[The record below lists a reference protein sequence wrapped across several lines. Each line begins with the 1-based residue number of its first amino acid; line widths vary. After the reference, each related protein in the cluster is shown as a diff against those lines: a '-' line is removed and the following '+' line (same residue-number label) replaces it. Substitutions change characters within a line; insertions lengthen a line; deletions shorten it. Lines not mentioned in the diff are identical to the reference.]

1 MKTITTTILGISML
15 AISSFAAQDAPK
27 TPVTADSKATTAL
40 VKKHK
45 KSVKATTAKATTAA
59 KPVVAKSAAVT
70 PSK

>member
-27 TPVTADSKATTAL
+27 TPVTTDTKATTAP

-45 KSVKATTAKATTAA
+45 KSVKATTAV
-59 KPVVAKSAAVT
+59 KPVVAKSAA
-70 PSK
+70 SK